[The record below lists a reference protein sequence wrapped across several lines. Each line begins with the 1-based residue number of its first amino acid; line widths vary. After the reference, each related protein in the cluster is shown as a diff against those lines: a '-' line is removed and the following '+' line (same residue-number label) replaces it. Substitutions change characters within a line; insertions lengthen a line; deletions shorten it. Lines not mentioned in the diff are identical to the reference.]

1 MQVDGPGA
9 GARLDAQQLQ
19 AAAARV
25 LCDVYEPKS
34 GDDAPLAGSSSAAAA
49 SQGKAARSAT
59 LDALLSLLIW
69 SAQEDRHA
77 SRIAELACSF
87 IAGTVRW
94 ASQRAAV
101 ADDERGTAVLEAL
114 RFLVEKGS
122 DKVRPPSIP
131 SCIRT
136 RLTRSLL
143 AAGPRERP
151 ESARRPHPRH
161 PHLGRLLHQCVDAS
175 LEPLSSSFCSRALT
189 RTSRRLCRRRQPAE
203 PPPPARAA
211 RPVGE
216 PDDPSRRRYSLLDH
230 RQDGPYSLVAP
241 PGRVW
246 LDLGDCAPRPHR
258 EGADSTL
265 AGRLH
270 LRCVPPAPPAPL
282 ALQRIGKLTIPTCSL
297 PRRR

>member
-1 MQVDGPGA
+1 MGASIDAAERRDAENLWTYSPGGDEHAPVGRPSGKGKGKGKETDSMQVDGPGA

-69 SAQEDRHA
+69 SAQENRHA

-136 RLTRSLL
+136 RLTRPLL
-143 AAGPRERP
+143 AAGP
-151 ESARRPHPRH
+151 
-161 PHLGRLLHQCVDAS
+161 
-175 LEPLSSSFCSRALT
+175 
-189 RTSRRLCRRRQPAE
+189 
-203 PPPPARAA
+203 
-211 RPVGE
+211 
-216 PDDPSRRRYSLLDH
+216 
-230 RQDGPYSLVAP
+230 
-241 PGRVW
+241 
-246 LDLGDCAPRPHR
+246 
-258 EGADSTL
+258 
-265 AGRLH
+265 
-270 LRCVPPAPPAPL
+270 
-282 ALQRIGKLTIPTCSL
+282 
-297 PRRR
+297 